1 VPKQLFTSCC
11 LRYHRVKRQSSAS
24 KRGSN
29 FSNSIAEYSSS
40 PRLSTYCR
48 AKLSML
54 ARASTMDPVANQPN
68 LFQSDTNL
76 SQSTTVRTRTA
87 PQEAQQTLD
96 KKIQASYTISDDRS
110 NTTRQATDLLLALQH
125 QSKRGVG
132 EPDVSYAV
140 QALFPK
146 TSSLLI

>member
-1 VPKQLFTSCC
+1 
-11 LRYHRVKRQSSAS
+11 
-24 KRGSN
+24 
-29 FSNSIAEYSSS
+29 
-40 PRLSTYCR
+40 
-48 AKLSML
+48 
-54 ARASTMDPVANQPN
+54 MDPVANQPN

-132 EPDVSYAV
+132 EPDVSYASDGISKSGLGWAIGPPV
-140 QALFPK
+140 VAGDSE
-146 TSSLLI
+146 T